1 MTHYNEQREEGNAQ
15 PIQNDTL
22 TILLSNRIHRG
33 LDNKARA
40 IKLSKTCKFIRDKT
54 KDKILYNACRNVIK
68 AVQAGNY
75 KMAIDAINLTER
87 NHYEAYG
94 A

>member
-1 MTHYNEQREEGNAQ
+1 MNAEQ
-15 PIQNDTL
+15 IQSDTL
-22 TILLSNRIHRG
+22 TILLSNRIHRE

-54 KDKILYNACRNVIK
+54 KDRILDNTCRNVIK
-68 AVQAGNY
+68 TVQAGNY
-75 KMAIDAINLTER
+75 KMAIDAINLRER
-87 NHYEAYG
+87 NYYEAYG